1 MIKRWNKVFIHD
13 KVMPE
18 WIYRS
23 INLIMYILDIFYWML
38 LSCARV
44 KTNSGGYYFS
54 ICAIFK
60 DESLSIKEWIEY
72 HKLIG
77 VEHFY
82 LYNNKSKD
90 SSVSILQKIQYH
102 AWTLINC

>member
-1 MIKRWNKVFIHD
+1 MVKRWNKVFVHD

-18 WIYRS
+18 WIYQI
-23 INLIMYILDIFYWML
+23 INLVMCVLDLYYWSVL
-38 LSCARV
+38 LCARI
-44 KTNSGGYYFS
+44 KRNSGGAKYYFS

-77 VEHFY
+77 VEHSGVYRWYFV
-82 LYNNKSKD
+82 LWNLWGWF
-90 SSVSILQKIQYH
+90 ICIQSCGKQ
-102 AWTLINC
+102 L

>member
-1 MIKRWNKVFIHD
+1 MIKRWNRVFIHD

-23 INLIMYILDIFYWML
+23 INLIMCILDIFYWML

-44 KTNSGGYYFS
+44 KTNSGGGKYYFS

-82 LYNNKSKD
+82 L
-90 SSVSILQKIQYH
+90 
-102 AWTLINC
+102 

>member
-1 MIKRWNKVFIHD
+1 MSWT
-13 KVMPE
+13 
-18 WIYRS
+18 
-23 INLIMYILDIFYWML
+23 YIIGVYCYAHELKEIL
-38 LSCARV
+38 
-44 KTNSGGYYFS
+44 GGAKYYFS

-82 LYNNKSKD
+82 LYNNNSTD
-90 SSVSILQKIQYH
+90 SSVSILQEYVEEGG
-102 AWTLINC
+102 LL